1 MNETTLRL
9 GIAKLYEYELDVLDP
24 DDCRTFEILKDSEM
38 FIEYTSTFT
47 RIQWNT
53 YIAVLHIKTEI
64 ENFHM
69 LELNK
74 NKIISYANKMIASN
88 EDYIVTDLDLIPRIS
103 QNEEIKFNELDKNET
118 LNKTIK
124 DAEDFIKAGN
134 YLSAIDRIHTT
145 LHGYL
150 RWRLDEENIEY
161 NESDTIMQLY
171 SKFHKNLEDAF
182 NNNEINKL
190 TLTAI
195 RSASGVIDSLN
206 TARNRFSL
214 AHPNDETIDNN
225 EAKLLIGLSKYIFEY
240 IENTRVKSPYF

>member
-1 MNETTLRL
+1 MNMMYLIRMIIET
-9 GIAKLYEYELDVLDP
+9 LD
-24 DDCRTFEILKDSEM
+24 IINNSEM

-64 ENFHM
+64 ENFHL

-74 NKIISYANKMIASN
+74 DKILTYANKMLASN
-88 EDYIVTDLDLIPRIS
+88 EDYIVTDVDLIPRIL
-103 QNEEIKFNELDKNET
+103 QYEEIKFNELDKTET
-118 LNKTIK
+118 LSKAIK
-124 DAEDFIKAGN
+124 DAEDFIRNGN

-150 RWRLDEENIEY
+150 RWRLDEENLEY

-171 SKFHKNLEDAF
+171 SKLHKNYEDAYK
-182 NNNEINKL
+182 NKEINKL

-206 TARNRFSL
+206 TTRNKFSL
-214 AHPNDETIDNN
+214 AHPNDETIGNA

-240 IENTRVKSPYF
+240 IEYTGVKSHYF